1 MTELKEKWK
10 KIPIEKIKN
19 NYEISNYGLVRK
31 SSDKKIIKRIIKSGY
46 PSFMY
51 TDLIN
56 DKRCL
61 KSVKIHKL
69 VAKLFVKNDDP
80 DNNNVVNHING
91 DKLDCR
97 AINLEWTT
105 NQGNSQHAM
114 DTGLTKKNKKAV
126 IKYSL
131 KTGKKLKTYDSVL
144 DASKDTGISDGSICS
159 ACSGKKNSAGGFGW
173 KYVEENP
180 NNQSDVDLSEYKQID
195 GFPNYVINREGKIYS
210 LPYKRFLKYQDHQEG
225 CKMVQLTNL
234 GNRKD
239 YLIHRL
245 VASYFLERE
254 DENHN
259 SIRHIDGDKT
269 NNHIDNLEWCN
280 VLGVEEPEIKINIP
294 YYNPKTAIK
303 PPKRKAS
310 NTSPKDLLTAN
321 PKNLSKKQR
330 EERKKLLEKQS
341 KISGSKVNS
350 NYKSKETKTTS
361 KNSGSKTNKNSNKSG
376 SKTSRKPKIE
386 SVIC

>member
-1 MTELKEKWK
+1 MTVKEIWK
-10 KIPIEKIKN
+10 SIPIKEIKKD
-19 NYEISNYGLVRK
+19 YDISNLGRVRRTKDNKLISLVNR
-31 SSDKKIIKRIIKSGY
+31 SGY
-46 PSFMY
+46 DSILY
-51 TDLIN
+51 N
-56 DKRCL
+56 VYENKKKHL
-61 KSVKIHKL
+61 KSCKIHKL
-69 VAKLFVKNDDP
+69 VAKLFVKNTDP
-80 DNNNVVNHING
+80 NNNNIVNHING
-91 DKLDCR
+91 IKTDNR
-97 AINLEWTT
+97 AVNLEWTT
-105 NQGNSQHAM
+105 YSGNSQHAA
-114 DTGLTKKNKKAV
+114 DTKLSVSIKKAV

-131 KTGKKLKTYDSVL
+131 KTGKKIKTYDSVL

-159 ACSGKKNSAGGFGW
+159 ACSGKKDNAGGFGW

-180 NNQSDVDLSEYKQID
+180 NNQSDVDLSKYKQID

-239 YLIHRL
+239 YLVHRL

-269 NNHIDNLEWCN
+269 NNHIDNLEWCT
-280 VLGVEEPEIKINIP
+280 VGGVIEPEIKTNTP

-350 NYKSKETKTTS
+350 NSKSKETKTTS

-386 SVIC
+386 SVIY